1 VVAQDAARVQELW
14 ANPDRV
20 AASDL
25 GWLEELVAAY
35 PAAVPLWWLYV
46 RAVQRAESPK
56 FAQVLQRCAAI
67 SPDRSALMHWVEEP
81 LIPQTKAAQPEP
93 QAEVVKPEPQ
103 AEVPKPEPKVAKPE
117 YKIVKPEPQAE
128 VPKPEPKIVKPDSKV
143 VKPEPQAEVP
153 KPEPKI
159 VQPEPKAEVPQSVPA
174 QPKEI
179 DLDSVPEKV
188 RAQILRSRA
197 IMAKIKGEEPAT
209 AGAPAPAPGV
219 KPALEP
225 KVAKPEPKAEVAKPE
240 PQAEVA
246 KSEPQAEVA
255 KPEPQAEVAKPEPQ
269 AEVAKPEPK
278 IAKPEPKV
286 VQPEPEPKV
295 AQPEPKIAKSEPK
308 AEVPKPEPEVSQ
320 SVPAQPKEIDLDSV
334 PEKVRAQILR
344 SRAIMAKIKGE
355 EPAPAAAPVP
365 APALAPAQNPEPQPT
380 ATALVESET
389 PESPVVADPL
399 AKQDAP
405 PKPKAAARAKQEV
418 VPNPSIPAEAVS
430 SAAEGLSP
438 FAQFVARLS
447 NAAAGPKAEDLIDEF
462 LSTNP
467 RISPLD
473 KRDKDAEVP
482 VVQSESSPLVTGL
495 VTETLARLYADQG
508 HAAKAIQAYEIL
520 KLRVPEK
527 SLIFAARIEALR
539 NQ

>member
-81 LIPQTKAAQPEP
+81 LIPQ
-93 QAEVVKPEPQ
+93 AEV
-103 AEVPKPEPKVAKPE
+103 AKPEPKVAKPE
-117 YKIVKPEPQAE
+117 
-128 VPKPEPKIVKPDSKV
+128 PKVAK
-143 VKPEPQAEVP
+143 
-153 KPEPKI
+153 
-159 VQPEPKAEVPQSVPA
+159 PEPKAEVPKPESKIAKPEPKVVQPEPKVVKPEPEVPQSAPA
-174 QPKEI
+174 QTKEI
-179 DLDSVPEKV
+179 DLDSLPEKV

-209 AGAPAPAPGV
+209 A
-219 KPALEP
+219 
-225 KVAKPEPKAEVAKPE
+225 
-240 PQAEVA
+240 
-246 KSEPQAEVA
+246 
-255 KPEPQAEVAKPEPQ
+255 
-269 AEVAKPEPK
+269 
-278 IAKPEPKV
+278 
-286 VQPEPEPKV
+286 
-295 AQPEPKIAKSEPK
+295 
-308 AEVPKPEPEVSQ
+308 
-320 SVPAQPKEIDLDSV
+320 
-334 PEKVRAQILR
+334 
-344 SRAIMAKIKGE
+344 
-355 EPAPAAAPVP
+355 AAPVP
-365 APALAPAQNPEPQPT
+365 APAFAPAQTPEPQPT

-389 PESPVVADPL
+389 MESPVVEEPL

-405 PKPKAAARAKQEV
+405 PKPKPAAKAKQEV
-418 VPNPSIPAEAVS
+418 VPKPSIAAEAVP

-438 FAQFVARLS
+438 FAQFVTRLS

-473 KRDKDAEVP
+473 KRDKDAVAP

>member
-1 VVAQDAARVQELW
+1 MVAQDAARVQELW

-81 LIPQTKAAQPEP
+81 LIPQ
-93 QAEVVKPEPQ
+93 AEV
-103 AEVPKPEPKVAKPE
+103 AKPEPKVAKPE
-117 YKIVKPEPQAE
+117 PKVA
-128 VPKPEPKIVKPDSKV
+128 KPEPKVAKPEPKVVQPEPKV
-143 VKPEPQAEVP
+143 VKPEP
-153 KPEPKI
+153 
-159 VQPEPKAEVPQSVPA
+159 EVPQSVPA

-179 DLDSVPEKV
+179 DLDSLPEKV

-209 AGAPAPAPGV
+209 A
-219 KPALEP
+219 
-225 KVAKPEPKAEVAKPE
+225 
-240 PQAEVA
+240 
-246 KSEPQAEVA
+246 
-255 KPEPQAEVAKPEPQ
+255 
-269 AEVAKPEPK
+269 
-278 IAKPEPKV
+278 
-286 VQPEPEPKV
+286 
-295 AQPEPKIAKSEPK
+295 
-308 AEVPKPEPEVSQ
+308 
-320 SVPAQPKEIDLDSV
+320 
-334 PEKVRAQILR
+334 
-344 SRAIMAKIKGE
+344 
-355 EPAPAAAPVP
+355 AAPVP
-365 APALAPAQNPEPQPT
+365 APVLAPAQTPEPQPT
-380 ATALVESET
+380 APALVESET
-389 PESPVVADPL
+389 LESPVLAEPL
-399 AKQDAP
+399 AKQDAL
-405 PKPKAAARAKQEV
+405 PKPKPAARAKQEV
-418 VPNPSIPAEAVS
+418 VPNPSIPAEAVP

-438 FAQFVARLS
+438 FAQFVTRLS

-473 KRDKDAEVP
+473 KRDKDAVAP

>member
-1 VVAQDAARVQELW
+1 MVAQDAARVQELW

-81 LIPQTKAAQPEP
+81 LIPQ
-93 QAEVVKPEPQ
+93 AEVAQ
-103 AEVPKPEPKVAKPE
+103 PEPKVAKSEP
-117 YKIVKPEPQAE
+117 KIAKSEPKAE
-128 VPKPEPKIVKPDSKV
+128 VPKPEPKI
-143 VKPEPQAEVP
+143 A
-153 KPEPKI
+153 
-159 VQPEPKAEVPQSVPA
+159 QPEPKAEVPQSAPVL
-174 QPKEI
+174 PKEI
-179 DLDSVPEKV
+179 DLDSLPEKV

-209 AGAPAPAPGV
+209 A
-219 KPALEP
+219 
-225 KVAKPEPKAEVAKPE
+225 
-240 PQAEVA
+240 
-246 KSEPQAEVA
+246 
-255 KPEPQAEVAKPEPQ
+255 
-269 AEVAKPEPK
+269 
-278 IAKPEPKV
+278 
-286 VQPEPEPKV
+286 
-295 AQPEPKIAKSEPK
+295 
-308 AEVPKPEPEVSQ
+308 
-320 SVPAQPKEIDLDSV
+320 
-334 PEKVRAQILR
+334 
-344 SRAIMAKIKGE
+344 
-355 EPAPAAAPVP
+355 AAPVP
-365 APALAPAQNPEPQPT
+365 APALAPAQTPEPQPT
-380 ATALVESET
+380 APALVESET
-389 PESPVVADPL
+389 LESPVLAEPL
-399 AKQDAP
+399 AKQDAL
-405 PKPKAAARAKQEV
+405 PKPKPAARAKQEV
-418 VPNPSIPAEAVS
+418 VPNPSIPAEAVP

-438 FAQFVARLS
+438 FAQFVTRLS

-473 KRDKDAEVP
+473 KRDKDAVAP
-482 VVQSESSPLVTGL
+482 VVKSESSPLVTGL

>member
-81 LIPQTKAAQPEP
+81 LIPQ
-93 QAEVVKPEPQ
+93 AEV
-103 AEVPKPEPKVAKPE
+103 AKPEPKIAPPEPKIAKSEP
-117 YKIVKPEPQAE
+117 KIAQPEPQAE
-128 VPKPEPKIVKPDSKV
+128 VPKPEPKIVKP
-143 VKPEPQAEVP
+143 
-153 KPEPKI
+153 
-159 VQPEPKAEVPQSVPA
+159 EPKAEVPQSAPLL
-174 QPKEI
+174 PKEI
-179 DLDSVPEKV
+179 DLDSLPEKV

-209 AGAPAPAPGV
+209 A
-219 KPALEP
+219 
-225 KVAKPEPKAEVAKPE
+225 
-240 PQAEVA
+240 
-246 KSEPQAEVA
+246 
-255 KPEPQAEVAKPEPQ
+255 
-269 AEVAKPEPK
+269 
-278 IAKPEPKV
+278 
-286 VQPEPEPKV
+286 
-295 AQPEPKIAKSEPK
+295 
-308 AEVPKPEPEVSQ
+308 
-320 SVPAQPKEIDLDSV
+320 
-334 PEKVRAQILR
+334 
-344 SRAIMAKIKGE
+344 
-355 EPAPAAAPVP
+355 AAPVP
-365 APALAPAQNPEPQPT
+365 APALAPAQTPEPQPT
-380 ATALVESET
+380 APALVESET
-389 PESPVVADPL
+389 PESPVVEEPL

-405 PKPKAAARAKQEV
+405 PKPKPAAKAKQEV
-418 VPNPSIPAEAVS
+418 VPNPSIAAEAVP

-438 FAQFVARLS
+438 FAQFVTRLS

-482 VVQSESSPLVTGL
+482 VVQGESSPLATGL

>member
-1 VVAQDAARVQELW
+1 MVAQDAARVQELW

-81 LIPQTKAAQPEP
+81 LIPQ
-93 QAEVVKPEPQ
+93 AEVVQ
-103 AEVPKPEPKVAKPE
+103 PEPKVAKSEP
-117 YKIVKPEPQAE
+117 KIAKSEPKIAQPEPQAE
-128 VPKPEPKIVKPDSKV
+128 VPKPEPKIVKP
-143 VKPEPQAEVP
+143 
-153 KPEPKI
+153 
-159 VQPEPKAEVPQSVPA
+159 EPKAEVPQSAPLL
-174 QPKEI
+174 PKEI
-179 DLDSVPEKV
+179 DLDSLPEKV

-209 AGAPAPAPGV
+209 A
-219 KPALEP
+219 
-225 KVAKPEPKAEVAKPE
+225 
-240 PQAEVA
+240 
-246 KSEPQAEVA
+246 
-255 KPEPQAEVAKPEPQ
+255 
-269 AEVAKPEPK
+269 
-278 IAKPEPKV
+278 
-286 VQPEPEPKV
+286 
-295 AQPEPKIAKSEPK
+295 
-308 AEVPKPEPEVSQ
+308 
-320 SVPAQPKEIDLDSV
+320 
-334 PEKVRAQILR
+334 
-344 SRAIMAKIKGE
+344 
-355 EPAPAAAPVP
+355 AAPVP
-365 APALAPAQNPEPQPT
+365 APALAPAQTPEPQPT
-380 ATALVESET
+380 APALVESET
-389 PESPVVADPL
+389 PESPVVEEPL

-405 PKPKAAARAKQEV
+405 PKPKPAAKAKQEV
-418 VPNPSIPAEAVS
+418 VPNPSIAAEAVP

-438 FAQFVARLS
+438 FAQFVTRLS

-482 VVQSESSPLVTGL
+482 VVQGESSPLATGL

>member
-1 VVAQDAARVQELW
+1 MVAQDAARVQELW

-81 LIPQTKAAQPEP
+81 LIPQ
-93 QAEVVKPEPQ
+93 AEV
-103 AEVPKPEPKVAKPE
+103 AKPEPKVAKPE
-117 YKIVKPEPQAE
+117 PKIA
-128 VPKPEPKIVKPDSKV
+128 KPEPKVVQPEPKV
-143 VKPEPQAEVP
+143 VKPEP
-153 KPEPKI
+153 
-159 VQPEPKAEVPQSVPA
+159 EVPQSVPA

-179 DLDSVPEKV
+179 DLDSLPEKV

-209 AGAPAPAPGV
+209 A
-219 KPALEP
+219 
-225 KVAKPEPKAEVAKPE
+225 
-240 PQAEVA
+240 
-246 KSEPQAEVA
+246 
-255 KPEPQAEVAKPEPQ
+255 
-269 AEVAKPEPK
+269 
-278 IAKPEPKV
+278 
-286 VQPEPEPKV
+286 
-295 AQPEPKIAKSEPK
+295 
-308 AEVPKPEPEVSQ
+308 
-320 SVPAQPKEIDLDSV
+320 
-334 PEKVRAQILR
+334 
-344 SRAIMAKIKGE
+344 
-355 EPAPAAAPVP
+355 AAPVP
-365 APALAPAQNPEPQPT
+365 APALAPAQTPEPQPT
-380 ATALVESET
+380 APALVESET
-389 PESPVVADPL
+389 LESPVLAEPL
-399 AKQDAP
+399 AKQDAL
-405 PKPKAAARAKQEV
+405 PKPKPAARAKQEV
-418 VPNPSIPAEAVS
+418 VPNPSIPAEAS
-430 SAAEGLSP
+430 PSAAEGLSP
-438 FAQFVARLS
+438 FAQFVTRLS

-473 KRDKDAEVP
+473 KRDKDASAP
-482 VVQSESSPLVTGL
+482 VVQGESSPLVTGL

>member
-93 QAEVVKPEPQ
+93 KVAQPEPKIAKSEPK
-103 AEVPKPEPKVAKPE
+103 AEVPKPES
-117 YKIVKPEPQAE
+117 KIA
-128 VPKPEPKIVKPDSKV
+128 KPEPKVVQPEPKV
-143 VKPEPQAEVP
+143 VKPEP
-153 KPEPKI
+153 
-159 VQPEPKAEVPQSVPA
+159 EVPQSVPA

-179 DLDSVPEKV
+179 DLDSLPEKV

-209 AGAPAPAPGV
+209 A
-219 KPALEP
+219 
-225 KVAKPEPKAEVAKPE
+225 
-240 PQAEVA
+240 
-246 KSEPQAEVA
+246 
-255 KPEPQAEVAKPEPQ
+255 
-269 AEVAKPEPK
+269 
-278 IAKPEPKV
+278 
-286 VQPEPEPKV
+286 
-295 AQPEPKIAKSEPK
+295 
-308 AEVPKPEPEVSQ
+308 
-320 SVPAQPKEIDLDSV
+320 
-334 PEKVRAQILR
+334 
-344 SRAIMAKIKGE
+344 
-355 EPAPAAAPVP
+355 AAPVP
-365 APALAPAQNPEPQPT
+365 APVLAPAQTPEPQPT
-380 ATALVESET
+380 APALVESET
-389 PESPVVADPL
+389 LESPVLAEPL
-399 AKQDAP
+399 AKQDAL
-405 PKPKAAARAKQEV
+405 PKPKPAARAKQEV
-418 VPNPSIPAEAVS
+418 VPNPSIPAEAVP

-438 FAQFVARLS
+438 FAQFVTRLS

-473 KRDKDAEVP
+473 KRDKDAVAP

>member
-1 VVAQDAARVQELW
+1 
-14 ANPDRV
+14 
-20 AASDL
+20 
-25 GWLEELVAAY
+25 
-35 PAAVPLWWLYV
+35 
-46 RAVQRAESPK
+46 
-56 FAQVLQRCAAI
+56 
-67 SPDRSALMHWVEEP
+67 
-81 LIPQTKAAQPEP
+81 
-93 QAEVVKPEPQ
+93 
-103 AEVPKPEPKVAKPE
+103 
-117 YKIVKPEPQAE
+117 
-128 VPKPEPKIVKPDSKV
+128 
-143 VKPEPQAEVP
+143 
-153 KPEPKI
+153 
-159 VQPEPKAEVPQSVPA
+159 
-174 QPKEI
+174 
-179 DLDSVPEKV
+179 
-188 RAQILRSRA
+188 
-197 IMAKIKGEEPAT
+197 
-209 AGAPAPAPGV
+209 
-219 KPALEP
+219 
-225 KVAKPEPKAEVAKPE
+225 
-240 PQAEVA
+240 
-246 KSEPQAEVA
+246 
-255 KPEPQAEVAKPEPQ
+255 
-269 AEVAKPEPK
+269 
-278 IAKPEPKV
+278 
-286 VQPEPEPKV
+286 
-295 AQPEPKIAKSEPK
+295 
-308 AEVPKPEPEVSQ
+308 
-320 SVPAQPKEIDLDSV
+320 
-334 PEKVRAQILR
+334 
-344 SRAIMAKIKGE
+344 MAKIKGE

>member
-1 VVAQDAARVQELW
+1 MVAQDAARVQELW

-81 LIPQTKAAQPEP
+81 LIPQ
-93 QAEVVKPEPQ
+93 AEVAQ
-103 AEVPKPEPKVAKPE
+103 PEPKVAKPE
-117 YKIVKPEPQAE
+117 PKIAKSEPKAE
-128 VPKPEPKIVKPDSKV
+128 VPKPEPKI
-143 VKPEPQAEVP
+143 A
-153 KPEPKI
+153 
-159 VQPEPKAEVPQSVPA
+159 QPEPKAEVPQSAPA
-174 QPKEI
+174 LPKEI
-179 DLDSVPEKV
+179 DLDSLPEKV

-197 IMAKIKGEEPAT
+197 IMAKIKGEDPAT
-209 AGAPAPAPGV
+209 AA
-219 KPALEP
+219 
-225 KVAKPEPKAEVAKPE
+225 
-240 PQAEVA
+240 
-246 KSEPQAEVA
+246 
-255 KPEPQAEVAKPEPQ
+255 
-269 AEVAKPEPK
+269 
-278 IAKPEPKV
+278 
-286 VQPEPEPKV
+286 
-295 AQPEPKIAKSEPK
+295 
-308 AEVPKPEPEVSQ
+308 
-320 SVPAQPKEIDLDSV
+320 
-334 PEKVRAQILR
+334 
-344 SRAIMAKIKGE
+344 
-355 EPAPAAAPVP
+355 

-380 ATALVESET
+380 APALVESET
-389 PESPVVADPL
+389 LESPVLEEPL
-399 AKQDAP
+399 AKQDAL
-405 PKPKAAARAKQEV
+405 PKPKPAAKAKQEV
-418 VPNPSIPAEAVS
+418 VPKPSIAAEAVP

-438 FAQFVARLS
+438 FALFVTRLS

-473 KRDKDAEVP
+473 KRDKDAVAP

>member
-93 QAEVVKPEPQ
+93 
-103 AEVPKPEPKVAKPE
+103 KVAK
-117 YKIVKPEPQAE
+117 
-128 VPKPEPKIVKPDSKV
+128 
-143 VKPEPQAEVP
+143 
-153 KPEPKI
+153 
-159 VQPEPKAEVPQSVPA
+159 
-174 QPKEI
+174 
-179 DLDSVPEKV
+179 
-188 RAQILRSRA
+188 
-197 IMAKIKGEEPAT
+197 
-209 AGAPAPAPGV
+209 
-219 KPALEP
+219 
-225 KVAKPEPKAEVAKPE
+225 
-240 PQAEVA
+240 
-246 KSEPQAEVA
+246 
-255 KPEPQAEVAKPEPQ
+255 
-269 AEVAKPEPK
+269 
-278 IAKPEPKV
+278 
-286 VQPEPEPKV
+286 
-295 AQPEPKIAKSEPK
+295 PEPKIAKSEPK
-308 AEVPKPEPEVSQ
+308 AEVPKPEYKIAKPEPKVVQPEPKVVKPEPEVPQ
-320 SVPAQPKEIDLDSV
+320 SVPAQSKEIDLDSL

-380 ATALVESET
+380 APALVESET
-389 PESPVVADPL
+389 MESPVLAEPL
-399 AKQDAP
+399 AKQDAL
-405 PKPKAAARAKQEV
+405 PKPKPAAKAKQEV
-418 VPNPSIPAEAVS
+418 VPNPSIPAEAS
-430 SAAEGLSP
+430 PSATEGLSS
-438 FAQFVARLS
+438 FAQFVTRLS

-473 KRDKDAEVP
+473 KRDKDAVAP

>member
-25 GWLEELVAAY
+25 VLLEELVAAY

-67 SPDRSALMHWVEEP
+67 SPDRSALMNWVEEP
-81 LIPQTKAAQPEP
+81 LMPQTKVAQPEP
-93 QAEVVKPEPQ
+93 KIAQPEPKIAKPEPKV
-103 AEVPKPEPKVAKPE
+103 ANPEPKVAKPE
-117 YKIVKPEPQAE
+117 
-128 VPKPEPKIVKPDSKV
+128 
-143 VKPEPQAEVP
+143 
-153 KPEPKI
+153 
-159 VQPEPKAEVPQSVPA
+159 PKAEVPLTAPVL
-174 QPKEI
+174 PKEI
-179 DLDSVPEKV
+179 DLDSLPEKV

-197 IMAKIKGEEPAT
+197 IMAKIKGEDPAT
-209 AGAPAPAPGV
+209 A
-219 KPALEP
+219 
-225 KVAKPEPKAEVAKPE
+225 
-240 PQAEVA
+240 
-246 KSEPQAEVA
+246 
-255 KPEPQAEVAKPEPQ
+255 
-269 AEVAKPEPK
+269 
-278 IAKPEPKV
+278 
-286 VQPEPEPKV
+286 
-295 AQPEPKIAKSEPK
+295 
-308 AEVPKPEPEVSQ
+308 
-320 SVPAQPKEIDLDSV
+320 
-334 PEKVRAQILR
+334 
-344 SRAIMAKIKGE
+344 
-355 EPAPAAAPVP
+355 AAF
-365 APALAPAQNPEPQPT
+365 APAQNHEPQPT
-380 ATALVESET
+380 APALVESET
-389 PESPVVADPL
+389 KESPVL
-399 AKQDAP
+399 AEPFTSQDAP
-405 PKPKAAARAKQEV
+405 PKPKPAAKAKQEV
-418 VPNPSIPAEAVS
+418 VPKPSIAAEAVP

-438 FAQFVARLS
+438 FAQFVTRLS
-447 NAAAGPKAEDLIDEF
+447 NAAPAGPKAEALIDEF

-473 KRDKDAEVP
+473 NRDKDAEVP

>member
-81 LIPQTKAAQPEP
+81 LIPQ
-93 QAEVVKPEPQ
+93 AEVAQ
-103 AEVPKPEPKVAKPE
+103 PEPKVAKSEP
-117 YKIVKPEPQAE
+117 KIAKSEPKAE
-128 VPKPEPKIVKPDSKV
+128 VPKPEPKI
-143 VKPEPQAEVP
+143 A
-153 KPEPKI
+153 
-159 VQPEPKAEVPQSVPA
+159 QPEPKAEVPQSAPVL
-174 QPKEI
+174 PKEI
-179 DLDSVPEKV
+179 DLDSLPEKV

-209 AGAPAPAPGV
+209 A
-219 KPALEP
+219 
-225 KVAKPEPKAEVAKPE
+225 
-240 PQAEVA
+240 
-246 KSEPQAEVA
+246 
-255 KPEPQAEVAKPEPQ
+255 
-269 AEVAKPEPK
+269 
-278 IAKPEPKV
+278 
-286 VQPEPEPKV
+286 
-295 AQPEPKIAKSEPK
+295 
-308 AEVPKPEPEVSQ
+308 
-320 SVPAQPKEIDLDSV
+320 
-334 PEKVRAQILR
+334 
-344 SRAIMAKIKGE
+344 
-355 EPAPAAAPVP
+355 AAPVP
-365 APALAPAQNPEPQPT
+365 APALAPAQTPEPQPT
-380 ATALVESET
+380 APALVESET
-389 PESPVVADPL
+389 LESPVLAEPL
-399 AKQDAP
+399 AKQDAL
-405 PKPKAAARAKQEV
+405 PKPKPAARAKQEV
-418 VPNPSIPAEAVS
+418 VPNPSIPAEAVP

-438 FAQFVARLS
+438 FAQFVTRLS

-473 KRDKDAEVP
+473 KRDKDAVAP
-482 VVQSESSPLVTGL
+482 VVKSESSPLVTGL

>member
-1 VVAQDAARVQELW
+1 MVAQDAARVQELW

-81 LIPQTKAAQPEP
+81 LIPQ
-93 QAEVVKPEPQ
+93 AEVAQ
-103 AEVPKPEPKVAKPE
+103 PEPKVAKPE
-117 YKIVKPEPQAE
+117 PKIAKSEPKAE
-128 VPKPEPKIVKPDSKV
+128 VPKPEPKIVKP
-143 VKPEPQAEVP
+143 ET
-153 KPEPKI
+153 
-159 VQPEPKAEVPQSVPA
+159 KAEVPQSAPVL
-174 QPKEI
+174 PKEI
-179 DLDSVPEKV
+179 DLDSLPEKV

-197 IMAKIKGEEPAT
+197 IMAKIKGEDPAT
-209 AGAPAPAPGV
+209 A
-219 KPALEP
+219 
-225 KVAKPEPKAEVAKPE
+225 
-240 PQAEVA
+240 
-246 KSEPQAEVA
+246 
-255 KPEPQAEVAKPEPQ
+255 
-269 AEVAKPEPK
+269 
-278 IAKPEPKV
+278 
-286 VQPEPEPKV
+286 
-295 AQPEPKIAKSEPK
+295 
-308 AEVPKPEPEVSQ
+308 
-320 SVPAQPKEIDLDSV
+320 
-334 PEKVRAQILR
+334 
-344 SRAIMAKIKGE
+344 
-355 EPAPAAAPVP
+355 AAF
-365 APALAPAQNPEPQPT
+365 APAQNHEPQPT
-380 ATALVESET
+380 APALVESET
-389 PESPVVADPL
+389 KESPVLAEPL

-405 PKPKAAARAKQEV
+405 PKPKPAAKAKQEV
-418 VPNPSIPAEAVS
+418 VPKPSIAAEAVS

-438 FAQFVARLS
+438 FAQFVTRLS
-447 NAAAGPKAEDLIDEF
+447 NAAPAGPKAEDLIDEF

-473 KRDKDAEVP
+473 KRDKDAVAP